1 MIEKLFLNPFVLAPM
16 AGITD
21 MPYRRLMRKMGAG
34 GLVSEFVSAHA
45 VVSKAPTLKKYLAYH
60 EDERPLGIQL
70 FGGDEKVLAE
80 AAKIVQD
87 VGVEFVDINLG
98 CPVPKVTK
106 KGGGSA
112 WLCQP
117 VELGE
122 MLRLVKSSL
131 SIPLTIK
138 IRTGWDDK
146 SKNAREVI
154 RIAESEGVSAV
165 SIHGRTRMQGYA
177 GQADW
182 DFISEMAQNTKMPI
196 IGNGDVISGPLAAA
210 RLIRSGCAGVMIG
223 RGALKNP
230 WIFQEAMESLDKLK
244 KLTHDQ
250 QISVADGLLKKHC
263 LPDTEALK
271 DGQDYFQRKV
281 KKLQP
286 VPTEY
291 VSEWVHIRSDRNAKT
306 LIDLHLSLLREA
318 YPETRVEFAF
328 RKFLAWYAAGY
339 PGAKEFRKFVFN
351 TDDFSAVLEKTFEFF
366 ESVKKLGLK
375 AEEQRE
381 NDPLFAS
388 GHG

>member
-1 MIEKLFLNPFVLAPM
+1 M

-45 VVSKAPTLKKYLAYH
+45 VVSRAPTLKKYLAYH

-117 VELGE
+117 VELGA
-122 MLRLVKSSL
+122 MLKLVKGSL
-131 SIPLTIK
+131 TIPLTIK
-138 IRTGWDDK
+138 IRTGWDEK
-146 SKNAREVI
+146 SKNALEVI

-182 DFISEMAQNTKMPI
+182 DFISEIAQNTKMPI
-196 IGNGDVISGPLAAA
+196 IGNGDIISGPLAAA
-210 RLIRSGCAGVMIG
+210 RLISSGCSGVMIG

-230 WIFQEAMESLDKLK
+230 WIFQEAMEALDKLK
-244 KLTHDQ
+244 KLSSDQ
-250 QISVADGLLKKHC
+250 QNVLCESLLKKHT

-271 DGQDYFQRKV
+271 EGQDYFQRKV

-286 VPTEY
+286 VPT
-291 VSEWVHIRSDRNAKT
+291 
-306 LIDLHLSLLREA
+306 
-318 YPETRVEFAF
+318 
-328 RKFLAWYAAGY
+328 
-339 PGAKEFRKFVFN
+339 
-351 TDDFSAVLEKTFEFF
+351 
-366 ESVKKLGLK
+366 
-375 AEEQRE
+375 
-381 NDPLFAS
+381 
-388 GHG
+388 